1 MGCTG
6 PNQAVEDSK
15 AAVEFA
21 MSLGLSKKKCE
32 VLREKRME
40 TIRKKRKDLSNY
52 FKQEHMDIAMSKTE
66 DILKDEKYVSIMDTL
81 NELFEKIKNKI
92 NSLTGSKECP
102 IALRPPLDSVIYAS
116 TRLNIEELNQLRE
129 KISQMYGSDYI
140 KKASNNEDQIVNQE
154 LIKKLN
160 ENTFSKEI
168 IKNRLVAFINEE
180 KVIRASR
187 ASKQSSINPSVN
199 KQSIEQS
206 KKNNES
212 NIKRSEDKTNQK
224 SVKSTTNGVKTA
236 ESSNQGQ
243 TSNTNDPPK
252 DTVPIDILKL
262 LDDKNYNP
270 FDQKTVKTLNL
281 DEQNVQQPQNGEKN
295 NVDLLDQPTYKTMH
309 ISVANPDNKE
319 NPFEGDIRDI
329 NNKGKE
335 VDIFDKDAKVKDPFD
350 VETIKLGDIND
361 NKRQEEIKEFDPEK
375 MPNPLDIPT
384 LKIDE
389 MPIIVSKEGAD
400 PFDKNAKVEDP
411 FNCPTLKEDEIN
423 MQKEGADPFDKNAKV
438 EDPFNC
444 PTLKED
450 EIDIKG

>member
-6 PNQAVEDSK
+6 SNQAIEDSK

-21 MSLGLSKKKCE
+21 MSLGLSKKRCE
-32 VLREKRME
+32 ILREKRME

-92 NSLTGSKECP
+92 NSLAGSKECP

-168 IKNRLVAFINEE
+168 IKGRLVTFINEE

-187 ASKQSSINPSVN
+187 ASKQSSINPIVN

-206 KKNNES
+206 KKSNES

-224 SVKSTTNGVKTA
+224 SVKSTTNGAKTA

-319 NPFEGDIRDI
+319 NPLEGDI
-329 NNKGKE
+329 K
-335 VDIFDKDAKVKDPFD
+335 DIFDKNAKVKDPFD
-350 VETIKLGDIND
+350 VETIKLEDIND
-361 NKRQEEIKEFDPEK
+361 NKKKEEIKEFDPEK
-375 MPNPLDIPT
+375 MPNPLDIQPQ
-384 LKIDE
+384 LFQHHVKHGRVRLARYACPFAQHPGE
-389 MPIIVSKEGAD
+389 AVRIIMFRHSGCHTVQFIGD
-400 PFDKNAKVEDP
+400 HR
-411 FNCPTLKEDEIN
+411 IN
-423 MQKEGADPFDKNAKV
+423 GPGRPDV
-438 EDPFNC
+438 
-444 PTLKED
+444 L
-450 EIDIKG
+450 

>member
-6 PNQAVEDSK
+6 SNQAIEDSK

-21 MSLGLSKKKCE
+21 MSLGLSKKRCE

-92 NSLTGSKECP
+92 NSLAGSKECP

-168 IKNRLVAFINEE
+168 IKGRLVTFINEE

-206 KKNNES
+206 KKSNQS
-212 NIKRSEDKTNQK
+212 NIKSSEDKTNQK
-224 SVKSTTNGVKTA
+224 SVKSTTNGAKTA

-319 NPFEGDIRDI
+319 NPFEGDI
-329 NNKGKE
+329 K
-335 VDIFDKDAKVKDPFD
+335 DIFDKNAKVKDPFD
-350 VETIKLGDIND
+350 VETIKLEDIND
-361 NKRQEEIKEFDPEK
+361 NKKKEEIKEFDPEK

-384 LKIDE
+384 LKVDE

-411 FNCPTLKEDEIN
+411 FNCPTLKEDEI
-423 MQKEGADPFDKNAKV
+423 
-438 EDPFNC
+438 
-444 PTLKED
+444 
-450 EIDIKG
+450 DIKG

>member
-6 PNQAVEDSK
+6 SNQAIEDSN

-21 MSLGLSKKKCE
+21 MSLGLSKKRCE

-92 NSLTGSKECP
+92 NSLAGSKECP

-140 KKASNNEDQIVNQE
+140 KKAINNEDQIVNQE

-160 ENTFSKEI
+160 ENTFSKET

-206 KKNNES
+206 KKSNES

-224 SVKSTTNGVKTA
+224 SVKSTTNGAKTA

-319 NPFEGDIRDI
+319 NPFEGDI
-329 NNKGKE
+329 K
-335 VDIFDKDAKVKDPFD
+335 DIFDKNAKVKDPFD
-350 VETIKLGDIND
+350 VETIKLEDIND
-361 NKRQEEIKEFDPEK
+361 NKKKEEIKEFDPEK

-384 LKIDE
+384 LKVDE

-438 EDPFNC
+438 NDPFNC